1 METHAPTR
9 QPAAVHADGVPGAVA
24 ERLQG
29 LLDGLVARKGIHHAI
44 LAVERGDGT
53 FRWVG
58 AAGVAD
64 TDGRPM
70 RPDTPYW
77 LASVTKLHIAA
88 AVLKLHERGRIELD
102 APIST
107 YLPRSLIEGI
117 HRVDGADR
125 TQQITV
131 RHLVSHTS
139 GLADYLIDAPKGK
152 PSLWDR
158 LWTESDRPIPVE
170 EATRIVRDELTPHFA
185 PQPPGASRQKAHYSD
200 TNFRLLIA
208 IIEAVTGRPLAEA
221 FAELLFQPLDL
232 RRTWVPGDRPIAQVP
247 TPAAF
252 WVGDEVGDRP
262 RCLSSLSDL
271 YSTADDSLAFLRA
284 VISGHVFDDP
294 ATASLMQ
301 GGWNTFGFSLS
312 PTPRSPTWPIE
323 YALGIMRLRMPRF
336 LRPFF
341 RTAEIIGH
349 TGVSGSWLFH
359 SPEHDLFMAG
369 TVDQTAAAPLP
380 FRFVPKVPLALT

>member
-9 QPAAVHADGVPGAVA
+9 QPAAVHADRVPDAIG
-24 ERLQG
+24 ERLQA
-29 LLDGLVARKGIHHAI
+29 LLDGLVGRKGIHHAI
-44 LAVERGDGT
+44 LAVERGDGS

-58 AAGVAD
+58 AAGFAD
-64 TDGRPM
+64 PNGRPM
-70 RPDTPYW
+70 QPDTPYW
-77 LASVTKLHIAA
+77 LASVTKLYIAA

-102 APIST
+102 EPIST
-107 YLPRSLIEGI
+107 YLPHSLIEGI
-117 HRVDGADR
+117 HRVDGVDR
-125 TQQITV
+125 THEIKV
-131 RHLVSHTS
+131 LNLVSHTS
-139 GLADYLIDAPKGK
+139 GLADYLIDAPKGRS
-152 PSLWDR
+152 SLWDR
-158 LWTESDRPIPVE
+158 LMAEDDQPVPVE
-170 EATRIVRDELTPHFA
+170 EATRIVREDLIPHFA
-185 PQPPGASRQKAHYSD
+185 PQPADAPRQKAHYSD

-208 IIEAVTGRPLAEA
+208 IIEAVTGRPLSEA
-221 FAELLFQPLDL
+221 FAELLFRPLDL

-252 WVGDEVGDRP
+252 WTGDEVTDRP
-262 RCLSSLSDL
+262 RCLTSLSDL

-284 VISGHVFDDP
+284 VISGRVFDDP
-294 ATASLMQ
+294 ATAKVMQ
-301 GGWNTFGFSLS
+301 RRWNAFSFSLS